1 VLWALLPVAIAESPL
16 RCNNADR
23 PAFFGTVLQM
33 SEAAMTLSNERLR
46 LSLAVRDWIV
56 GEAHEI
62 SDPNVILESLCLK
75 LRDAGVPID
84 QAVSAVEFRHAE
96 RAANAR
102 IWELGSP
109 AREHIYAH
117 ARGSDSSGKRPL
129 AEAHRLNEWIFS
141 WLADL
146 PEDTYDI
153 VAPLKA
159 SGFTHHIAVPVPL
172 PNGMRNGFTF
182 ATRAPN
188 GFSPEDIAVLRSIM
202 PTLAALQEI
211 LALRRVMREV
221 MRMYVGREPHLRILS
236 GDVRRGE
243 VLRIRAAILFADMRD
258 FTSLSSHLSEEDV
271 TALVNEYYDCI
282 VPPIDERG
290 GEVLK
295 FLGDGILAI
304 FRVGADGD
312 AEACLRAFAAAR
324 AALLMVIRHNERRE
338 TAIRFGVGMGLHFG
352 NAAYGNVGSG
362 ERLDYTVIGR
372 DVNLAS
378 RIADLCRELD
388 EPLLLS
394 NAFQGRLSEVE
405 LRKLGPFPLK
415 GVDEP
420 QTVFAPI
427 GNLADNGNGADSNGA

>member
-1 VLWALLPVAIAESPL
+1 MVFAV
-16 RCNNADR
+16 
-23 PAFFGTVLQM
+23 
-33 SEAAMTLSNERLR
+33 SEFAATLSNERLR
-46 LSLAVRDWIV
+46 LTLAVRDWLV

-62 SDPNVILESLCLK
+62 SDPNVIIEGLCLK

-109 AREHIYAH
+109 AREHIYGH
-117 ARGSDSSGKRPL
+117 DRGSEATGKRPL

-141 WLADL
+141 WLPDMPDDA
-146 PEDTYDI
+146 YDI

-159 SGFTHHIAVPVPL
+159 AGYTHHIAVPVVL

-182 ATRAPN
+182 ATRAKQ
-188 GFSPEDIAVLRSIM
+188 GFSDQDIAVLRSIV

-221 MRMYVGREPHLRILS
+221 MRMYVGNEPHLRILS

-258 FTSLSSHLSEEDV
+258 FTGLTSHLSEEAA
-271 TALVNEYYDCI
+271 TALVNDYYDCI

-295 FLGDGILAI
+295 FMGDGILAI
-304 FRVGADGD
+304 FRPGEDTD
-312 AEACLRAFAAAR
+312 SEACLRAFAAAR
-324 AALLMVIRHNERRE
+324 AGLLRVARRNYERDGSVSFE
-338 TAIRFGVGMGLHFG
+338 VGIALHFG
-352 NAAYGNVGSG
+352 HAAYGNVGSG
-362 ERLDYTVIGR
+362 ARLDYTVIGR

-378 RIADLCRELD
+378 RIADVCADLGEHLI
-388 EPLLLS
+388 LS
-394 NAFQGRLSEVE
+394 DAFQSRLSEQE
-405 LRKLGPFPLK
+405 LRNLGAFSLK
-415 GVDEP
+415 GVDEA
-420 QTVFAPI
+420 QTLFAPV
-427 GNLADNGNGADSNGA
+427 GPWPESQAEPMR

>member
-1 VLWALLPVAIAESPL
+1 LATSE
-16 RCNNADR
+16 
-23 PAFFGTVLQM
+23 PATI
-33 SEAAMTLSNERLR
+33 LSNERLR
-46 LSLAVRDWIV
+46 LALAVRDWLV

-62 SDPNVILESLCLK
+62 SDPNVIIESLSLK

-84 QAVSAVEFRHAE
+84 QAVSAIELRHAE

-102 IWELGSP
+102 IWEFGSP
-109 AREHIYAH
+109 AREQIYDH
-117 ARGSDSSGKRPL
+117 DRGSEATGKRPL
-129 AEAHRLNEWIFS
+129 AEAHRLNEWVFS
-141 WLADL
+141 WLPDMPDDA
-146 PEDTYDI
+146 YDI

-159 SGFTHHIAVPVPL
+159 AGYTHHIAVPVVL

-182 ATRAPN
+182 ATRAPQ
-188 GFSPEDIAVLRSIM
+188 GFSNEDIAVLRSIL

-221 MRMYVGREPHLRILS
+221 MRMYVGNEPHLRILS

-258 FTSLSSHLSEEDV
+258 FTALTSHLSEEAA

-295 FLGDGILAI
+295 FMGDGILAI
-304 FRVGADGD
+304 FRAGEEADI
-312 AEACLRAFAAAR
+312 EACLRAFAAAR
-324 AALLMVIRHNERRE
+324 AGLLRVARRNDE
-338 TAIRFGVGMGLHFG
+338 AGRGIHFEVGIALHFG

-362 ERLDYTVIGR
+362 ARLDYTVIGR

-378 RIADLCRELD
+378 RIADLCGTLGQG
-388 EPLLLS
+388 LLLS
-394 NAFQGRLSEVE
+394 ESFQRHLSEHE
-405 LRKLGPFPLK
+405 LRNLGAFALK
-415 GVDEP
+415 GVDEA
-420 QTVFAPI
+420 QTVFAPV
-427 GNLADNGNGADSNGA
+427 GD

>member
-1 VLWALLPVAIAESPL
+1 MVFAA
-16 RCNNADR
+16 
-23 PAFFGTVLQM
+23 
-33 SEAAMTLSNERLR
+33 SELAATLSNERLR
-46 LSLAVRDWIV
+46 LTLAVRDWLV

-62 SDPNVILESLCLK
+62 SDPNVIIEGLCLK
-75 LRDAGVPID
+75 LRDAGVPLD

-102 IWELGSP
+102 IWEFGSP
-109 AREHIYAH
+109 AREHIYGH
-117 ARGSDSSGKRPL
+117 DRGSEATGKRPL

-141 WLADL
+141 WLPDMPDDA
-146 PEDTYDI
+146 YDI

-159 SGFTHHIAVPVPL
+159 AGYTHHIAVPVVL

-182 ATRAPN
+182 ATRAKQ
-188 GFSPEDIAVLRSIM
+188 GFSEQDIAVLRSIL

-221 MRMYVGREPHLRILS
+221 MRMYVGNEPHLRILS

-258 FTSLSSHLSEEDV
+258 FTGFSAHLSEEGA

-295 FLGDGILAI
+295 FMGDGILAI
-304 FRVGADGD
+304 FRAGESGD
-312 AEACLRAFAAAR
+312 IEACMRAFAAAR
-324 AALLMVIRHNERRE
+324 AGLLKVARRNDS
-338 TAIRFGVGMGLHFG
+338 TSSAARFGVGIALHFG

-362 ERLDYTVIGR
+362 ARLDYTVIGR

-378 RIADLCRELD
+378 RIADLCGRLGQS
-388 EPLLLS
+388 LLLS
-394 NAFQGRLSEVE
+394 SPFQSRLSEHE
-405 LRKLGPFPLK
+405 LKNIGSFPLK
-415 GVDEP
+415 GVGQP
-420 QTVFAPI
+420 QTVFAPVESVA
-427 GNLADNGNGADSNGA
+427 GESS